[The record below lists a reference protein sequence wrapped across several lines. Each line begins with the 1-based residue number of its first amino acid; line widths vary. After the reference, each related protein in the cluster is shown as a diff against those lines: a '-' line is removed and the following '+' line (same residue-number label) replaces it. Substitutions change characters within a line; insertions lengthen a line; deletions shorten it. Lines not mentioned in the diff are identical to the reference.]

1 MVHSLF
7 YCIPEVTFWT
17 LKCRNPQD
25 TKSHQSTLFLF
36 PVFCLSLTP
45 DKDFLTRISY
55 NIQSTIHPLPF
66 RSLLRVFSSSFPI
79 SHFPSG
85 GTLLKHWNHYI
96 VQKCRTRGKKQQ
108 KFQVHTST
116 QAISRV
122 PQQYGV
128 TEDARWAAQVLSGSI
143 RPCKREKMCLFE
155 EFNRL

>member
-25 TKSHQSTLFLF
+25 TQESSVYAVSLSCFLPF
-36 PVFCLSLTP
+36 INPS
-45 DKDFLTRISY
+45 KDFLTTISY

-85 GTLLKHWNHYI
+85 GILLKHQNHYI
-96 VQKCRTRGKKQQ
+96 VQKCKTRGKKQQ
-108 KFQVHTST
+108 KFQMHTST

-143 RPCKREKMCLFE
+143 CPCKREKMCLFE